1 MFSLIGPRIKWTIIL
16 MLIAGL
22 ATLGW
27 LYKDKLE
34 DAAQLAQ
41 TVVQQRT
48 TLSEMEQQM
57 EREKERREKAE
68 RIAAQYNQ
76 QIDQIH
82 KEARELREYIEKLEA
97 QNENVEKW
105 AKTPMPDP
113 IVGAITDGVHDDA
126 DNNED

>member
-1 MFSLIGPRIKWTIIL
+1 MFSLIGPKIKWTIIL
-16 MLIAGL
+16 MLVAGL

-48 TLSEMEQQM
+48 ALSEMEKQM

-68 RIAAQYNQ
+68 QVATNYKQ
-76 QIDQIH
+76 QVDQIY
-82 KEARELREYIEKLEA
+82 KEARNLREYIEKLEA
-97 QNENVEKW
+97 KDEDVKKW
-105 AKTPMPDP
+105 AETPMPDP

-126 DNNED
+126 NNNED